1 MEYINKLNSLD
12 KISVRRLINLN
23 KKEKDFLKNFDCNK
37 SNTYDYYGGISNAK
51 KYLVDNIT
59 DCMDSNFQFIK
70 IIMKIINRVKLC
82 YPGKDYIWLRI
93 KVRKSYRWKDI
104 RWHMDEFYYPHGDEI
119 HSKFI
124 ATLCGP
130 PTYGVKA
137 TIADKKMLNSKNAAE
152 DDVSKRIL
160 SEEEQELLNSKKI
173 NINYSIIKIGY
184 QNGLMHSEPICTE
197 PNTKRVF
204 ISILYM
210 KESEMHY
217 FLQKQKKE
225 QSSL

>member
-12 KISVRRLINLN
+12 KISVKRLINLN

-51 KYLVDNIT
+51 KYLIDNII
-59 DCMDSNFQFIK
+59 DSESIDHKFIK

-82 YPGKDYIWLRI
+82 YPDKDYIWLRV

-104 RWHMDEFYYPHGDEI
+104 RWHMDDFYYPHGDDI

-137 TIADKKMLNSKNAAE
+137 TIADKKMLNSKNVAE
-152 DDVSKRIL
+152 DGSKRIL
-160 SEEEQELLNSKKI
+160 SEEEQDLLNSKKI
-173 NINYSIIKIGY
+173 NINYSIIKVGRHKDGY
-184 QNGLMHSEPICTE
+184 KNGLIHSEPICTE

-210 KESEMHY
+210 TESEISF
-217 FLQKQKKE
+217 FLKKKN
-225 QSSL
+225 S